1 MNRKLPRPRVD
12 LKCKPFTYKVSKKI
26 LWPSR
31 LGIHVICKKV
41 VVQTHLQLLEFSI
54 QTAFLTMTPSEYV
67 KVHVYLYLPTFWQKC
82 ALNRSSRSEVFCKK
96 GGLRNFVKF
105 TGKHLCQSLFFNEGP
120 QACNFIKKETPAQ
133 MFPCESFE
141 TFINNFFT
149 KHLSMTASSCL

>member
-31 LGIHVICKKV
+31 LGIHVVCKKV
-41 VVQTHLQLLEFSI
+41 VVQTHLQLLEFLI

-67 KVHVYLYLPTFWQKC
+67 KVHVYLYLPTFWQKR

-105 TGKHLCQSLFFNEGP
+105 TGKHLCQSLFFNTVVAGLFLTEHVRWLLLTKSKKKK
-120 QACNFIKKETPAQ
+120 IKKWK
-133 MFPCESFE
+133 SLLHI
-141 TFINNFFT
+141 INEPLF
-149 KHLSMTASSCL
+149 